1 MWQIVY
7 NVLITLCFP
16 FFVLYGLTRQKIRKN
31 LLERLFPSTKKSD
44 INNALWFHAASIGE
58 AIIADNLI
66 KYMVKEGQIDTF
78 LITTNTYYTK
88 ELLLKKTQ
96 ASIQTYALPF
106 DLLFSIERFLNQGTP
121 KALLIIETEIWPNLI
136 WQVQKRSTPV
146 IIVNGRISDK
156 TFKNYCTFS
165 FFMKS
170 VLSRIDLVLA
180 QSEEHRERFIKI
192 GMDPAKVVATGNIKY
207 FRILEHPI
215 DGTEKRNIVTFGSVK
230 EKELTAVYKT
240 IEDIKNRFPDYKI
253 FLAPRELHLTSTI
266 EKDLSSLFSV
276 TRYSTLRNGAD
287 SDADIVIVDTI
298 GDLLRIYR
306 QSRVAFVGGSLAP
319 YGGQNILEPLFFATP
334 VLFGPFIE
342 NFRDIAQRV
351 IERNAGMMVQN
362 ADELTNKITMLLNDG
377 NLRREMGENARLVI
391 DEQQQAM
398 KKTVE
403 RIMAAINNNHSLPC
417 QPE

>member
-1 MWQIVY
+1 M
-7 NVLITLCFP
+7 
-16 FFVLYGLTRQKIRKN
+16 
-31 LLERLFPSTKKSD
+31 
-44 INNALWFHAASIGE
+44 
-58 AIIADNLI
+58 
-66 KYMVKEGQIDTF
+66 
-78 LITTNTYYTK
+78 
-88 ELLLKKTQ
+88 
-96 ASIQTYALPF
+96 
-106 DLLFSIERFLNQGTP
+106 
-121 KALLIIETEIWPNLI
+121 
-136 WQVQKRSTPV
+136 
-146 IIVNGRISDK
+146 
-156 TFKNYCTFS
+156 
-165 FFMKS
+165 
-170 VLSRIDLVLA
+170 
-180 QSEEHRERFIKI
+180 
-192 GMDPAKVVATGNIKY
+192 
-207 FRILEHPI
+207 
-215 DGTEKRNIVTFGSVK
+215 
-230 EKELTAVYKT
+230 
-240 IEDIKNRFPDYKI
+240 
-253 FLAPRELHLTSTI
+253 
-266 EKDLSSLFSV
+266 
-276 TRYSTLRNGAD
+276 RNGAD